1 MNWIAFYLLLN
12 TFAFASLDS
21 LRSFNVFSSKE
32 ISLKS
37 DQAKKK
43 LKIEVS
49 PTESIRAKRCLAES
63 KPNKL
68 SIYILKTRIIKSIA
82 TYKDRQ

>member
-49 PTESIRAKRCLAES
+49 PTESIRA
-63 KPNKL
+63 
-68 SIYILKTRIIKSIA
+68 
-82 TYKDRQ
+82 